1 MVFDE
6 LFMSLWATT
15 AEVRQGLILRL
26 LNYAGPLNYEVDEDL
41 PGEEKFQQIVTHLAP
56 YEKDERTRLLADLI
70 QFLVSDYRVWLCG
83 TTALQAQTGEEDEPD

>member
-6 LFMSLWATT
+6 LFMSLWQPT

-41 PGEEKFQQIVTHLAP
+41 PGEEKFQQIVAHLAP
-56 YEKDERTRLLADLI
+56 YDKDERTRLLADLI
-70 QFLVSDYRVWLCG
+70 QFLVSDHRIWMYNQ
-83 TTALQAQTGEEDEPD
+83 TAIYTTGEEREQD